1 MTSQGFGIDQ
11 DGLALAY
18 AATGIVEWGSADPDG
33 WRSGRLSPDEARAR
47 TDALHASV
55 HAAADAAET
64 GGE

>member
-18 AATGIVEWGSADPDG
+18 ASTGIVEWGSADPDG
-33 WRSGRLSPDEARAR
+33 WSGRLSPDEARAQI
-47 TDALHASV
+47 DALHAAV